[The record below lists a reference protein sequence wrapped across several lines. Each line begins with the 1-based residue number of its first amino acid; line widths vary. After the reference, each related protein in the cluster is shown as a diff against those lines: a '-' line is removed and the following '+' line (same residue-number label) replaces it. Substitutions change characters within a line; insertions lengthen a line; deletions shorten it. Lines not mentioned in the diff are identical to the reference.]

1 MQKQEEALGHLR
13 VLFVTSLTPNQFGVY
28 RLGALRR
35 LGLEHVAV
43 LDRDQYGAPGI
54 RGKVQFRLQMGP
66 EVSRFN
72 RDLLALAN
80 REQVQIAILDKAL
93 QLWPKHSAGCG
104 KVASS
109 ASTS

>member
-43 LDRDQYGAPGI
+43 LDRDQLLCAGHPRQGSIPATDGAG
-54 RGKVQFRLQMGP
+54 
-66 EVSRFN
+66 S
-72 RDLLALAN
+72 LALQPRFACLAD
-80 REQVQIAILDKAL
+80 REGADSN
-93 QLWPKHSAGCG
+93 P
-104 KVASS
+104 
-109 ASTS
+109 